1 MLRPTRAV
9 FVDLQQQIDEMFDE
23 LIYRP
28 WSITGP
34 SPWRPAL
41 DLHETADAYLVE
53 IDLPGVAPDQVTIHA
68 TENELTV
75 AGERLNGPAGEAL
88 RSQCERPR
96 GPFRRSLGFSLP
108 IVAELCE
115 AECRQGVYRLRLPK
129 KSAVAGRAE
138 RLAPASGG
146 GGFVVRVVVR

>member
-1 MLRPTRAV
+1 V
-9 FVDLQQQIDEMFDE
+9 FVDLQREIDEMFDE

-41 DLHETADAYLVE
+41 DLHETAEAYLVE
-53 IDLPGVAPDQVTIHA
+53 IDLPGVPPDQVTIRV
-68 TENELTV
+68 TDNELTV
-75 AGERLNGPAGEAL
+75 AGERPDAPAGETL
-88 RSQCERPR
+88 RSQRERPR
-96 GPFRRSLGFSLP
+96 GPFRRSLAFSLP

-138 RLAPASGG
+138 RLTPVTTGSGSP
-146 GGFVVRVVVR
+146 VRVVVR